1 MIRQAWFDM
10 TDEPSALAAYKLV
23 NHILWQ
29 FVFSYDGKVWVPDT
43 RCKPR
48 NKRLKIA
55 FLNPPLLGLWDPEER
70 PVSASLRL
78 EIRPRPKRGL
88 QWRRRTFFLQTKI
101 FLFRHQWFS
110 GRIIFRIPFL
120 NKDRFKDLALSKVFQ
135 ILWTFSP
142 SCDSEFCEKY
152 LLLLKMESIIHF
164 DQFFS
169 IYRHFCDTWHLWQT
183 WTFVT
188 AFVLKIFNLSKS
200 QNLARGH
207 NDFIYFVIVMII
219 LLLCFFVIR
228 NTQYR
233 WPVLKLCTYTI
244 WNSK

>member
-1 MIRQAWFDM
+1 MSLLPWLPINWL
-10 TDEPSALAAYKLV
+10 TIYCK
-23 NHILWQ
+23 WQ

-55 FLNPPLLGLWDPEER
+55 FLNPPLLGLWDPEEC

-135 ILWTFSP
+135 PLNFLPKLWFRALWKISAALKNGVDNSFWPIFQYLSP
-142 SCDSEFCEKY
+142 F
-152 LLLLKMESIIHF
+152 L
-164 DQFFS
+164 
-169 IYRHFCDTWHLWQT
+169 WHL
-183 WTFVT
+183 TFVT
-188 AFVLKIFNLSKS
+188 DMNICDSFCLKIFNLSKS
-200 QNLARGH
+200 
-207 NDFIYFVIVMII
+207 
-219 LLLCFFVIR
+219 
-228 NTQYR
+228 
-233 WPVLKLCTYTI
+233 
-244 WNSK
+244 